1 MADFEFLK
9 SSIPGIFNYN
19 IFGIPFIGA
28 DICGFHDDA
37 TDELCARWHVL
48 GAFYPFSRNHNVD
61 NAKSQEPWAFSDK
74 KRRSNM
80 NKYDSYWPKE
90 GYTLLAAQK
99 AIKLKYSL
107 LRYTYTQMFLIS
119 LGIKGSYFKPC
130 FFEFPDDSILF
141 KEMNILNTHIMLG
154 DSFLFVPNLNEHE
167 SDYLGYFPN
176 SHFNKFPSGEK
187 FTDFIK
193 NRDMGM
199 GQFKELPGHYLDINI
214 FLRGGK
220 IIPYQNDTNITC
232 TNDLRNIRTSLIINP
247 DQKKKAKGY
256 VIYDND
262 EIDPIGNKTYLQMEI
277 EFNKKM
283 LIFYVI
289 NWGKKYNNN
298 IDDEIEDIIIYR
310 GSEINKKIFKKAIIY
325 ISAEKKF
332 QKKID
337 YIKEKDIL
345 IIRQIQ
351 MPIYIIQSINLE

>member
-1 MADFEFLK
+1 MTKKSRIRVLKYMNKRPFILSRGNTIGHGKYGFHWLGDNVADFEFLK

-130 FFEFPDDSILF
+130 FFEFPDDSILLN
-141 KEMNILNTHIMLG
+141 EMNEYFKYSYYVGRFI
-154 DSFLFVPNLNEHE
+154 SFC
-167 SDYLGYFPN
+167 S
-176 SHFNKFPSGEK
+176 
-187 FTDFIK
+187 
-193 NRDMGM
+193 
-199 GQFKELPGHYLDINI
+199 QFK
-214 FLRGGK
+214 
-220 IIPYQNDTNITC
+220 
-232 TNDLRNIRTSLIINP
+232 
-247 DQKKKAKGY
+247 
-256 VIYDND
+256 
-262 EIDPIGNKTYLQMEI
+262 
-277 EFNKKM
+277 
-283 LIFYVI
+283 
-289 NWGKKYNNN
+289 
-298 IDDEIEDIIIYR
+298 
-310 GSEINKKIFKKAIIY
+310 
-325 ISAEKKF
+325 
-332 QKKID
+332 
-337 YIKEKDIL
+337 
-345 IIRQIQ
+345 
-351 MPIYIIQSINLE
+351 